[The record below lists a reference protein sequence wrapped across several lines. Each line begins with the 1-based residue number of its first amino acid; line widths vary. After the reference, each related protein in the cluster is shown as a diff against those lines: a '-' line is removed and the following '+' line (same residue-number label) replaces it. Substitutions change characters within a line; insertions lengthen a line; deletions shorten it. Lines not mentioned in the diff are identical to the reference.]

1 LAALI
6 SIFLLLHE
14 HLQIDRLM
22 QLMREGAL
30 KRKELFDETKAVNLR
45 MQSKD
50 EEFFTKLSVLF
61 EQAKSESQIL
71 KTECD
76 ELMQEKT
83 KLTQSEATLQA
94 KFQARS
100 NEISRHQVQAN
111 MYIYASKPESIS
123 PRMWCLNMSLQSK
136 N

>member
-1 LAALI
+1 MQIERLI
-6 SIFLLLHE
+6 
-14 HLQIDRLM
+14 
-22 QLMREGAL
+22 QLRREGAL

-94 KFQARS
+94 NFQAQS

-111 MYIYASKPESIS
+111 MYIYAPKPDSIS
-123 PRMWCLNMSLQSK
+123 PRIW
-136 N
+136 

>member
-1 LAALI
+1 
-6 SIFLLLHE
+6 
-14 HLQIDRLM
+14 
-22 QLMREGAL
+22 MRQGDL
-30 KRKELFDETKAVNLR
+30 KEEELFDETKAVNLR

-50 EEFFTKLSVLF
+50 EEFTKLSVLF

-100 NEISRHQVQAN
+100 NEISRHQVQSN
-111 MYIYASKPESIS
+111 MYIYASKPESIY
-123 PRMWCLNMSLQSK
+123 PRMWSLNMSLQSK

>member
-1 LAALI
+1 
-6 SIFLLLHE
+6 
-14 HLQIDRLM
+14 
-22 QLMREGAL
+22 MREGAL

>member
-1 LAALI
+1 MI

-71 KTECD
+71 KT
-76 ELMQEKT
+76 
-83 KLTQSEATLQA
+83 
-94 KFQARS
+94 
-100 NEISRHQVQAN
+100 
-111 MYIYASKPESIS
+111 
-123 PRMWCLNMSLQSK
+123 
-136 N
+136 